1 MKGKPKTTT
10 QRIYLEDFER
20 VKKFQELNQIPTFAE
35 AFHRY
40 VEHLKDKAKFFK
52 EELENRDRLLE
63 LKNQKLYEV
72 LETNKALQKRIR
84 ELERELEEARD
95 RIREVE
101 AKWAEVSEENL
112 ELRAKLNKSFW
123 QRLKGFL
130 RL

>member
-40 VEHLKDKAKFFK
+40 VEHF
-52 EELENRDRLLE
+52 
-63 LKNQKLYEV
+63 
-72 LETNKALQKRIR
+72 
-84 ELERELEEARD
+84 ERELEEARD

>member
-40 VEHLKDKAKFFK
+40 VEHLKD
-52 EELENRDRLLE
+52 N
-63 LKNQKLYEV
+63 

-101 AKWAEVSEENL
+101 AKWAEVSEKNL